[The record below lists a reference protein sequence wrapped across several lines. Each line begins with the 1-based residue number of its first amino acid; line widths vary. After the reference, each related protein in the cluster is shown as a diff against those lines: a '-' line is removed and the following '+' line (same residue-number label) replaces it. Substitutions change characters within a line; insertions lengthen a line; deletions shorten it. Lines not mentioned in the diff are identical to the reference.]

1 MNGVTPRV
9 NEEQFLSGFV
19 AIAGRPNVGKSTL
32 LNKFLGH
39 KLAIMSDKPQTT
51 RNRILGILNRPG
63 AQIVFLDTPGIHK
76 PHHRLGEYMV
86 KVAERTLHE
95 VDVILA
101 VMDATAPPGEGDRRV
116 AQMVSAAGTPAI
128 LVLNKIDEIPRG
140 AVLETLGQYRALGEF
155 LDAVPISALEGRNV
169 EALLDI
175 IIKQLQPG
183 PRYYPEDIMTDQ
195 PEQFV
200 ISELI
205 REKVLHLTRE
215 EVPHSVAVEVDELAR
230 RREDLVYVKASVYV
244 ERDSQKGILVGE
256 GGRMLREIGRLA
268 REDIEA
274 LLGSKIYLD
283 LWVKVKKD
291 WRDKPTILR
300 QLGYEVESDR

>member
-1 MNGVTPRV
+1 MNQ
-9 NEEQFLSGFV
+9 EQFLSGFV
-19 AIAGRPNVGKSTL
+19 AIVGRPNVGKSTL
-32 LNKFLGH
+32 LNTFVGH

-51 RNRILGILNRPG
+51 RNRILGILNRHG
-63 AQIVFLDTPGIHK
+63 AQVIFLDTPGIHK

-95 VDVILA
+95 VDLILA
-101 VMDATAPPGEGDRRV
+101 VMDATAPPGEGDRWV
-116 AQMVSAAGTPAI
+116 AAMVSAARTPVI

-140 AVLETLGQYRALGEF
+140 AMLETLGQYRALGDF

-175 IIKQLQPG
+175 IVKQLQPG
-183 PRYYPEDIMTDQ
+183 PRYYPEDIMTDR

-200 ISELI
+200 VSELI
-205 REKVLHLTRE
+205 REKAIHLTRE
-215 EVPHSVAVEVDELAR
+215 EIPHSVAVEVDELTK
-230 RREDLVYVKASVYV
+230 RREDLVYVKAVVYV

-256 GGRMLREIGRLA
+256 GGRMLKEIGRLA

-291 WRDKPTILR
+291 WRDRATILR
-300 QLGYEVESDR
+300 QLGYQVESDT

>member
-1 MNGVTPRV
+1 MNQ
-9 NEEQFLSGFV
+9 EQFLSGFV
-19 AIAGRPNVGKSTL
+19 AIVGRPNVGKSTL
-32 LNKFLGH
+32 LNTFVGH

-51 RNRILGILNRPG
+51 RNRILGILNRHG
-63 AQIVFLDTPGIHK
+63 AQVIFLDTPGIHK

-95 VDVILA
+95 VDLILA
-101 VMDATAPPGEGDRRV
+101 VMDATAPPGEGDRWV
-116 AQMVSAAGTPAI
+116 AAMVSAARTPAI

-140 AVLETLGQYRALGEF
+140 AMLETLGQYRALGDF

-175 IIKQLQPG
+175 IVKQLQPG
-183 PRYYPEDIMTDQ
+183 PRYYPEDIMTDR

-200 ISELI
+200 VSELI
-205 REKVLHLTRE
+205 REKAIHLTRE
-215 EVPHSVAVEVDELAR
+215 EIPHSVAVEVDELTK
-230 RREDLVYVKASVYV
+230 RREDLVYVKAVVYV

-256 GGRMLREIGRLA
+256 GGRMLKEIGRLA

-291 WRDKPTILR
+291 WRDRATILR
-300 QLGYEVESDR
+300 QLGYQVESDT